1 MLTGADGGAETGA
14 ATLGPSLNT
23 AATADHNAFVR
34 KHSVLMTSITRTT
47 SATRTNLIRRIT
59 RTIGLMAAAVLV
71 SATAL
76 AQAQP
81 YPNRPI
87 KFMVGYGA
95 GGGVDITARHLAES
109 LRDGLG
115 QTILVENRAGAAG
128 MVAANAV
135 AKAVPD
141 GYTLLM
147 AASGEIAT
155 NPHLYKAKM
164 QYDAEKD
171 FIPVTN
177 VVMMPNVLVV
187 NTAVPVSTVAE
198 LIAYARARPGQLN
211 FSSSGI
217 GNPLHLTGELFNAM
231 AGVDIVH
238 VPYKGAAAQTADVA
252 AKIITMTFASVAAV
266 QPFIA
271 GGQVKPLGVTSKV
284 RISALP
290 NVPPVS
296 DTASMAGF
304 QLVNWYGLFAP
315 AGTPSEVIVKL
326 NTEVTK
332 VLRNPAFIEKMRA
345 LGGEANPMTPQQFRE
360 FVSAESAGF
369 KRIIERAN
377 VKLPE

>member
-1 MLTGADGGAETGA
+1 MNRSKAVVLLALCA
-14 ATLGPSLNT
+14 A
-23 AATADHNAFVR
+23 
-34 KHSVLMTSITRTT
+34 SVLPAS
-47 SATRTNLIRRIT
+47 
-59 RTIGLMAAAVLV
+59 V
-71 SATAL
+71 SL
-76 AQAQP
+76 AQS
-81 YPNRPI
+81 YPTRPI

-95 GGGVDITARHLAES
+95 GGGVDITARHLAEA
-109 LRDGLG
+109 LREGLG

-128 MVAANAV
+128 MVGANAV
-135 AKAVPD
+135 AKAAPD

-155 NPHLYKAKM
+155 NPHLYKSKM
-164 QYDAEKD
+164 QYDADKD
-171 FIPVTN
+171 FIPITN

-187 NTAVPVSTVAE
+187 NLDVPANTVAE
-198 LIAYARARPGQLN
+198 LIAYAKARPGKLN

-217 GNPLHLTGELFNAM
+217 GNPLHLSGELFNSM

-271 GGQVKPLGVTSKV
+271 GGQVKPLGVTSRV
-284 RISALP
+284 RVAALP

-315 AGTPSEVIVKL
+315 AGTPPEVIAKL

-332 VLRNPAFIEKMRA
+332 VLRNPAFVEKMRS

-360 FVSAESAGF
+360 FVTSESANF

>member
-1 MLTGADGGAETGA
+1 MMNRSKAVVLLALCA
-14 ATLGPSLNT
+14 A
-23 AATADHNAFVR
+23 
-34 KHSVLMTSITRTT
+34 SVLPAS
-47 SATRTNLIRRIT
+47 
-59 RTIGLMAAAVLV
+59 V
-71 SATAL
+71 SL
-76 AQAQP
+76 AQS
-81 YPNRPI
+81 YPTRPI

-95 GGGVDITARHLAES
+95 GGGVDITARHLAEA
-109 LRDGLG
+109 LREGLG

-128 MVAANAV
+128 MVGANAV
-135 AKAVPD
+135 AKAAPD

-155 NPHLYKAKM
+155 NPHLYKSKM
-164 QYDAEKD
+164 QYDADKD
-171 FIPVTN
+171 FIPITN

-187 NTAVPVSTVAE
+187 NLDVPANTVAE
-198 LIAYARARPGQLN
+198 LIAYAKARPGKLN

-217 GNPLHLTGELFNAM
+217 GNPLHLSGELFNSM

-271 GGQVKPLGVTSKV
+271 GGQVKPLGVTSRV
-284 RISALP
+284 RVAALP

-315 AGTPSEVIVKL
+315 AGTPPEVIAKL

-332 VLRNPAFIEKMRA
+332 VLRNPAFVEKMRS

-360 FVSAESAGF
+360 FVTSESANF

>member
-1 MLTGADGGAETGA
+1 MIFT
-14 ATLGPSLNT
+14 T
-23 AATADHNAFVR
+23 AAQRWLLSVFRCLMLGTALLLSG
-34 KHSVLMTSITRTT
+34 SV
-47 SATRTNLIRRIT
+47 
-59 RTIGLMAAAVLV
+59 
-71 SATAL
+71 AL
-76 AQAQP
+76 AQS
-81 YPNRPI
+81 YPTRPV

-95 GGGVDITARHLAES
+95 GGGVDITARHLAEA

-155 NPHLYKAKM
+155 NPHLYKSKM

-187 NTAVPVSTVAE
+187 NSDVPVSTVAE
-198 LIAYARARPGQLN
+198 LIAYAKARPGKLN
-211 FSSSGI
+211 YSSSGI
-217 GNPLHLTGELFNAM
+217 GNPLHLSGELFNKL
-231 AGVDIVH
+231 AGVSIEH
-238 VPYKGAAAQTADVA
+238 IPYKGAAAQTADVA

-266 QPFIA
+266 QPFIN

-284 RISALP
+284 RVAALP
-290 NVPPVS
+290 NVPPIA
-296 DTASMAGF
+296 DTPAVAGY
-304 QLVNWYGLFAP
+304 QLINWYGLFAP
-315 AGTPSEVIVKL
+315 AGTPADVIAKLNSEV
-326 NTEVTK
+326 TR
-332 VLRNPAFIEKMRA
+332 VLRNPAFIDKMRA

-360 FVSAESAGF
+360 FVTAESAGF
-369 KRIIERAN
+369 KRIIEQAN
-377 VKLPE
+377 VTLPE

>member
-1 MLTGADGGAETGA
+1 MNARISVTAQWIA
-14 ATLGPSLNT
+14 A
-23 AATADHNAFVR
+23 AA
-34 KHSVLMTSITRTT
+34 
-47 SATRTNLIRRIT
+47 
-59 RTIGLMAAAVLV
+59 LMAAG
-71 SATAL
+71 AL
-76 AQAQP
+76 ACAQP
-81 YPNRPI
+81 YPNRPV

-115 QTILVENRAGAAG
+115 QTIPVENRAGAAG

-135 AKAVPD
+135 AKAAPD

-155 NPHLYKAKM
+155 NPHLYKQKM

-171 FIPVTN
+171 FIPITN

-187 NTAVPVSTVAE
+187 NSDVPVANVAE
-198 LIAYARARPGQLN
+198 LIAYARARPGKLN

-217 GNPLHLTGELFNAM
+217 GNPLHLTGELFNTV

-271 GGQVKPLGVTSKV
+271 GGQVKPLGVTSTV
-284 RISALP
+284 RVSALP

-296 DTASMAGF
+296 DTPAMAGF

-315 AGTPSEVIVKL
+315 AATPADVITRL

-345 LGGEANPMTPQQFRE
+345 LGGEANPMTTQQFRE
-360 FVSAESAGF
+360 FVTSESASF

>member
-1 MLTGADGGAETGA
+1 MHTRIAGTIHLVAVVA
-14 ATLGPSLNT
+14 LT
-23 AATADHNAFVR
+23 AA
-34 KHSVLMTSITRTT
+34 
-47 SATRTNLIRRIT
+47 SAV
-59 RTIGLMAAAVLV
+59 AV
-71 SATAL
+71 
-76 AQAQP
+76 AQP

-95 GGGVDITARHLAES
+95 GGGVDITARHLAEA

-135 AKAVPD
+135 AKAAPD

-155 NPHLYKAKM
+155 NPHLYKQKM
-164 QYDAEKD
+164 PYDAEKD

-187 NTAVPVSTVAE
+187 NADVPVSNVAE
-198 LIAYARARPGQLN
+198 LIAYAKARPGKLN

-217 GNPLHLTGELFNAM
+217 GNPLHLTGELFNTV

-284 RISALP
+284 RVSALP
-290 NVPPVS
+290 HVPPVS
-296 DTASMAGF
+296 DTAGMAGF

-315 AGTPSEVIVKL
+315 AATPADVIVKL

-332 VLRNPAFIEKMRA
+332 VLRNPAFVDKMRA

-360 FVSAESAGF
+360 FVTTESAGF
-369 KRIIERAN
+369 RRIIELAN
-377 VKLPE
+377 VRLPE